1 MKLKNFLLL
10 SLFAFVTFACS
21 DNNVNPTES
30 KVTVIQSSEW
40 QVDRFTTTD
49 GTVVDPTLFGGNS
62 KLIGELTYVFDKTF
76 MVRSYD
82 KVSKQAQA
90 YGSWELIENDTKLKI
105 NIQGLDGTFNVV
117 SLTKQ
122 KMILRNNIVY
132 AGVTVPINME
142 FIPFK

>member
-1 MKLKNFLLL
+1 MKLKHFLLL

-40 QVDRFTTTD
+40 QIDRFTTTD
-49 GTVVDPTLFGGNS
+49 GAVVDPTLFGGNS
-62 KLIGELTYVFDKTF
+62 KLIGELTYVFDKTYT
-76 MVRSYD
+76 VRSYD
-82 KVSKQAQA
+82 KISKQAQA
-90 YGSWELIENDTKLKI
+90 YGTWELIQSDTKLKI
-105 NIQGLDGTFNVV
+105 NIQGLDGTFDVV

-132 AGVTVPINME
+132 AGVTVAINME